1 MNLEKLLFTNDVSP
15 CHNIL
20 NMQQIQSKKES
31 SPIKVLYFLLFLPL
45 LISITS
51 STEAQTVKGSWF
63 GKGEVMLEGQNNN
76 YLLELILKQK
86 GTKVE
91 GILGYYYKS
100 FYQTYFVTGKYNP
113 KTRAVT
119 IKDFPIIYFNA
130 NTIET
135 AVHCTMN
142 LETTL
147 SVTSLKSSLKG
158 YFISNDDYKYL
169 CPVVNLS
176 LYRDENDNT
185 DSALLAAKAMQKYW
199 EPNKDVTVEKT
210 IVQERKPVQFQTEI
224 KKFNARKYN
233 YIKDITVSSDSLRI
247 SLFDNG
253 YIDGDTVSI
262 FYNKVP
268 IIRKQGLSAE
278 GQNFYLVLD
287 KSVKE
292 HELSM
297 FSENLGSIPPNTA
310 LMIINDG
317 VNRYEVFLT
326 STLTTNGIIRIRT
339 K

>member
-1 MNLEKLLFTNDVSP
+1 MIIDDVSLR
-15 CHNIL
+15 HNIL
-20 NMQQIQSKKES
+20 NMQQIQSKKTS
-31 SPIKVLYFLLFLPL
+31 SLPYILSFLLFFQL
-45 LISITS
+45 LIGIQS
-51 STEAQTVKGSWF
+51 SAVSQTVKGSWF
-63 GKGEVMLEGQNNN
+63 GKGEVMLDGQNNN
-76 YLLELILKQK
+76 YLIELILKQK
-86 GTKVE
+86 GTKIE
-91 GILGYYYKS
+91 GVLGYYYKN

-147 SVTSLKSSLKG
+147 SVTALKSSLKG
-158 YFISNDDYKYL
+158 YFISNEDYKYL
-169 CPVVNLS
+169 CPELNLS
-176 LYRDENDNT
+176 LFRDENDNT

-199 EPNKDVTVEKT
+199 EPSKDVTVEKT
-210 IVQERKPVQFQTEI
+210 IAPIRKPVQFQTEI

-233 YIKDITVSSDSLRI
+233 YIKDITVTSDSLRI
-247 SLFDNG
+247 SLYDNG

-268 IIRKQGLSAE
+268 IIRNQVLSAE

-292 HELSM
+292 HEISM
-297 FSENLGSIPPNTA
+297 FAENLGTIPPNTA

-317 VNRYEVFLT
+317 FNRYEVFLT
-326 STLTTNGIIRIRT
+326 STLTTNGIVRIRT

>member
-1 MNLEKLLFTNDVSP
+1 MYLEKLLFTDDVSH

-31 SPIKVLYFLLFLPL
+31 RLFCVFFFLLFLQLFIGNP
-45 LISITS
+45 S
-51 STEAQTVKGSWF
+51 SVEAQTVKGSWF

-76 YLLELILKQK
+76 YLIELMLKQN

-91 GILGYYYKS
+91 GVLGYYYKN
-100 FYQTYFVTGKYNP
+100 FYQTYFVTGKYNT
-113 KTRAVT
+113 KTRTVT

-142 LETTL
+142 LETIL
-147 SVTSLKSSLKG
+147 SITALKSSLKG

-169 CPVVNLS
+169 CPDLNLS

-199 EPNKDVTVEKT
+199 ESSKDVTVEKI
-210 IVQERKPVQFQTEI
+210 IVPERKPVQFQTEI

-233 YIKDITVSSDSLRI
+233 YIKDITVTSDSLRI

-253 YIDGDTVSI
+253 YVDGDTVSI

-297 FSENLGSIPPNTA
+297 FAENLGKIPPNTA

-317 VNRYEVFLT
+317 VNRYEVFLS
-326 STLTTNGIIRIRT
+326 STLTTNGIVRIRT